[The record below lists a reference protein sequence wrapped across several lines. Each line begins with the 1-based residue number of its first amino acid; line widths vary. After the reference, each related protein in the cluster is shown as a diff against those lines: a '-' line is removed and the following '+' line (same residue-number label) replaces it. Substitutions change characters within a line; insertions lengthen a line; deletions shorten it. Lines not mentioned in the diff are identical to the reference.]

1 MNKTAPPENKGKQ
14 AEIEANKFLQQH
26 GLQTLEKNF
35 YSRFGEIDII
45 LLQKSL
51 NPLKSNF
58 LIFCEVRSR
67 KNMGYGSAL
76 ESITYSK
83 QQKILKTA
91 QYFMLKNPHYANLAM
106 RFDVII
112 VSPDLI
118 HFDWLK
124 NAF

>member
-1 MNKTAPPENKGKQ
+1 MKKTTPTENKGKQ
-14 AEIEANKFLQQH
+14 AEIAAQKFLQQQ
-26 GLQTLEKNF
+26 GLKTLKQNF

-45 LLQKSL
+45 LLQNSK
-51 NPLKSNF
+51 NPLKTNY

-83 QQKILKTA
+83 QQKLLKTA